1 MKFYAPAID
10 SRRGKG
16 YSIAGSRLPRKM
28 AAVRLSREVCV
39 LKEMLSLFLTFAK
52 VGVMTFGGGYAM
64 LPILQREVVEN
75 KGWATDEE
83 LTDYFAIGQ
92 CTPGVIAVNTAT
104 FIGQKR
110 RGIIGG
116 IVATL
121 GVVFPSLIIIAAL
134 AGVIDAFSHLAWVQ
148 HAFAGI
154 RVCVCVLI
162 LNAVLKLLKK
172 SVVDKRTAVIFARVL
187 RGSMLLSVSPVWFV
201 LLSALSGIVLKN
213 LEGRAAK

>member
-1 MKFYAPAID
+1 MNVFAD
-10 SRRGKG
+10 
-16 YSIAGSRLPRKM
+16 M
-28 AAVRLSREVCV
+28 
-39 LKEMLSLFLTFAK
+39 FLTFAK

-104 FIGQKR
+104 FIGQKYK
-110 RGIIGG
+110 GILGG

-121 GVVFPSLIIIAAL
+121 GVVFPSLIIISLL
-134 AGVIDAFSHLAWVQ
+134 AGVIEAFSHILWVQ
-148 HAFAGI
+148 HAFGGI

-162 LNAVLKLLKK
+162 LNAVMKLYKK
-172 SVVDKRTAVIFARVL
+172 AVVDKTTLVIFLLVAL
-187 RGSMLLSVSPVWFV
+187 GSLFLSVSPVVFV
-201 LLSALSGIVLKN
+201 LLAAAAGILLKN
-213 LEGRAAK
+213 REVKK